1 MKLSIIAIV
10 LFGTMML
17 AYTIEAKPARHFATL
32 PRRAAGRVANF
43 FVPECGSP
51 QSQQCVIIK
60 FWIWPTCIFTG
71 GFGSCLSYE

>member
-1 MKLSIIAIV
+1 MRELKHIGLREPEFRKFSHSTNLNMKLSIIAIV

-43 FVPECGSP
+43 
-51 QSQQCVIIK
+51 
-60 FWIWPTCIFTG
+60 
-71 GFGSCLSYE
+71 LN